1 MQINIPVFY
10 FYVEA
15 SWGFCR
21 LVLFLLRLLTVTK
34 FSTVGD
40 LVGMVDD
47 AFIGMVDG
55 SIDTLSEGVVED
67 MQIEVGLGEMD
78 GKFDV
83 KD

>member
-1 MQINIPVFY
+1 
-10 FYVEA
+10 
-15 SWGFCR
+15 
-21 LVLFLLRLLTVTK
+21 
-34 FSTVGD
+34 
-40 LVGMVDD
+40 MVDD

-78 GKFDV
+78 GKFDL

>member
-21 LVLFLLRLLTVTK
+21 LALFLLRLLTVTK

-47 AFIGMVDG
+47 AFIPQMSRGD
-55 SIDTLSEGVVED
+55 STFQCLLD
-67 MQIEVGLGEMD
+67 
-78 GKFDV
+78 
-83 KD
+83 